1 MIVVQIV
8 KIGLAFCL
16 ASLIVGVAT
25 VAGLFWHFSHGLP
38 DHKQLADYQPA
49 TLSRLYASDGRLLA
63 EYAKEKRVFV
73 PVAAMPKRL
82 LQAFIAA
89 EDQRFFTHPGIDV
102 VGVIRAVIANATNPG
117 KKMEG
122 ASGITQQVAK
132 NFLLNNQATL
142 ARKIREAILAFR
154 IEETYSKE
162 RILELYL
169 NEIYLGSGNYGVAT
183 AALNYFDASL
193 GQLTLSEM
201 AYLAA
206 LPKAPNR
213 YNIVRNEKEAYA
225 RRDYV
230 LNRMRDDGYITAEE
244 EKQAKAEKLTLRKRA
259 PTEVVTADFFAEE
272 VRRNLLA
279 AYGEKGLYEGG
290 LTVMTT
296 LDPAIQQVA
305 DNALRE
311 GLIAYDRR
319 HGWRGP
325 YAKIADVKEGSG
337 WEEEL
342 GRIAQRRPLY
352 GPPGWQL
359 AVVTKVEAT
368 SVAIAGL
375 PDGES
380 GTIPFAEM
388 QWARP
393 TLPDQRV
400 GGFPGR
406 PAQVLNVGDVVP
418 VEKVEKPTTGPTGTA
433 FQPNAKPY
441 PPKTY
446 ALRQV
451 PNVNGGV
458 VVMDPQ
464 TGRIL
469 AMSGGWSYGMSQF
482 NRAVQANR
490 QPGSSFKPFV
500 YLAAMDAGFTPST
513 IVEDAPFEFAPGGGQ
528 PVWRPSNYGGGFMGA
543 LTVRN
548 GLEKSRNLM
557 TVRMAAQM
565 GMKRV
570 VQVAKEFGIMDNMGA
585 YLPMALGAGD
595 TTLLRMTMGHAML
608 ANGAREITPSLV
620 DRVQD
625 RNGHTVYRHEPRTCV
640 GCGEMPAELLK
651 AGNKPLPP
659 QIVDMRRPFHDPAS
673 VYQVVNMMLGVT
685 TRGTA
690 GQLAA
695 LGRPIAGK
703 TGTTNDSRDNWFI
716 GSTPDLTIGIYV
728 GFDEPRTLG
737 DQETGGGTS
746 APVYERIARA
756 VFKDKPPVPFRV
768 PPGLRIVRVDHD
780 SGLPS
785 GGGNSIDEAFKPGT
799 EPNEYGAQ
807 GPQTAGSGGGGV
819 VSGDQPWQPWSS
831 GGSQWGS
838 GASQWGSTG
847 GAGGDPNAATFSRD
861 GAASTGFRGGGRR
874 PTLSGTGETY

>member
-1 MIVVQIV
+1 MPSFAKTVIVLNLI

-16 ASLIVGVAT
+16 ASLIVGLGL

-49 TLSRLYASDGRLLA
+49 TVSRLYASDGRLLA

-73 PVAAMPKRL
+73 PVAAMPNRV
-82 LQAFIAA
+82 LQAFVAA
-89 EDQRFFTHPGIDV
+89 EDQRFFTHPGIDFI
-102 VGVIRAVIANATNPG
+102 GLGRAVIANLTNPG
-117 KKMEG
+117 KRPEG
-122 ASGITQQVAK
+122 ASGLTQQVAK

-154 IEETYSKE
+154 IEATYSKE

-193 GQLTLSEM
+193 GQLTLSEI
-201 AYLAA
+201 AYLAG

-213 YNIVRNEKEAYA
+213 YNIVKNEKDAYA

-230 LNRMRDDGYITAEE
+230 LGRMRDDGYITAEE
-244 EKQAKAEKLTLRKRA
+244 EKAARAEKLTLRKRSA
-259 PTEVVTADFFAEE
+259 TEVVQAEFFAEE

-279 AYGEKGLYEGG
+279 AYGEKGLYESG

-296 LDPAIQQVA
+296 LVPAIQEVA
-305 DNALRE
+305 DQALRD

-319 HGWRGP
+319 HGWRGA

-337 WEEEL
+337 WEEEFARL
-342 GRIAQRRPLY
+342 AQRRPLF
-352 GPPGWQL
+352 GPPAWQL
-359 AVVTKVEAT
+359 AVVTKVEAQ
-368 SVAIAGL
+368 SAAIAGL
-375 PDGES
+375 PGDGE
-380 GTIPFAEM
+380 GTIPFVEM

-400 GGFPGR
+400 GGSPGR
-406 PAQVLNVGDVVP
+406 PANVVSVGDVVV
-418 VEKVEKPTTGPTGTA
+418 VERVEKPTTGPTGTA
-433 FQPNAKPY
+433 YRADAKPY

-464 TGRIL
+464 TGRVL

-513 IVEDAPFEFAPGGGQ
+513 IVEDAPFEYAPGYGQ

-543 LTVRN
+543 MTVRN

-585 YLPMALGAGD
+585 YLPMSLGAGD

-625 RNGHTVYRHEPRTCV
+625 RNGKTIYRHEPRECV
-640 GCGEMPAELLK
+640 GCGEA
-651 AGNKPLPP
+651 ADGSKPKPP
-659 QIVDMRRPFHDPAS
+659 QIVDRRQPFHDPAT
-673 VYQVVNMMLGVT
+673 VYQVVNMMVGVT

-690 GQLAA
+690 AQLAA

-716 GSTPDLTIGIYV
+716 GSTPDYTIGIYV

-737 DQETGGGTS
+737 DRETGGGTS
-746 APVYERIARA
+746 APVYEQIARYIY
-756 VFKDKPPVPFRV
+756 KDKPPVPFRI

-785 GGGNSIDEAFKPGT
+785 SGGNSIDEAFKPGT

-807 GPQTAGSGGGGV
+807 GPNTAGSGA
-819 VSGDQPWQPWSS
+819 VSGDTAWDSN
-831 GGSQWGS
+831 
-838 GASQWGSTG
+838 
-847 GAGGDPNAATFSRD
+847 AG
-861 GAASTGFRGGGRR
+861 GGGRR
-874 PTLSGTGETY
+874 PALSGTGETY